1 MFKFKKMLAAVSI
14 VVCMTA
20 LLIPTASAA
29 EDVAAVETE
38 GTTLISSSGDPTNLI
53 GNLSTENSLPD
64 KSKDVTLTITSMTA
78 DKKLVSG
85 VEYSIYCVSDDLNNI
100 PEVSEVNKEKCE
112 KITLPLT
119 DISGKTTI
127 TLKGEQQGVYL
138 VSCTDKPKNVSK
150 VEDDFIITLPW
161 TLDGSEW
168 KYEIEATPKV
178 ILEEETEPT
187 TAPPSTPKTNGDMNA
202 SAGSGTKGTAITG
215 DSAVMIII
223 PVAGACILSL
233 AVVVIAATRKK
244 NKK

>member
-1 MFKFKKMLAAVSI
+1 MFKLKRTLAAISAVLCI
-14 VVCMTA
+14 TA
-20 LLIPTASAA
+20 LLIPTASAT
-29 EDVAAVETE
+29 EDVTTVKTGGVTVVESIT
-38 GTTLISSSGDPTNLI
+38 
-53 GNLSTENSLPD
+53 TENSLPD
-64 KSKDVTLTITSMTA
+64 KTKDVTLSITSMTA
-78 DKKLVSG
+78 DKKLVGG

-119 DISGKTTI
+119 DVSGKTAI
-127 TLKGEQQGVYL
+127 TLKGKQQGVYL
-138 VSCTDKPKNVSK
+138 VSCTGKPKNVSK

-161 TLDGSEW
+161 TLNGSEW

-202 SAGSGTKGTAITG
+202 SVGSGTKGTAVTG
-215 DSAVMIII
+215 DNAVMIII
-223 PVAGACILSL
+223 PIAGACILSL
-233 AVVVIAATRKK
+233 VVVVIAATRKK